1 MWRKWIVL
9 LIVLLICAAFV
20 IPQISAD
27 LHYLLLQQPYLL
39 TLNPINGWHTILAGG
54 KPLRFYLLFTAAS
67 ALFLVWLLIEQS
79 IDYKTKTQKIAPGIV
94 TPRPAGQGQHGTARW
109 MSKRE
114 VRKTFTGWTIRKSS
128 SPLKELIEAGKN
140 DRKEIR
146 NAKN

>member
-9 LIVLLICAAFV
+9 LIVLVLCSAFV
-20 IPQISAD
+20 IPQAAAD
-27 LHYLLLQQPYLL
+27 LHYALLRQPELL
-39 TLNPINGWHTILAGG
+39 TLNPIDGWRTVLAGG
-54 KPLRFYLLFTAAS
+54 MPLRLYLLFAAS
-67 ALFLVWLLIEQS
+67 AALFLVWFLIDQAIS
-79 IDYKTKTQKIAPGIV
+79 YKTKTQKIAPGIV
-94 TPRPAGQGQHGTARW
+94 TPRPAGQGQYGTARW